1 LIYKKN
7 KKDKKK
13 KRVKSKKEM
22 TLADK
27 LADATRSQ

>member
-7 KKDKKK
+7 KKDKK